1 MSYAHILRVCQ
12 LAEQSRAWEEF
23 DTQFTTE
30 VSTMVFVDK
39 DCLEQTLA
47 SLIEFYHGKITA
59 EKTYS
64 RIVEIPIY

>member
-1 MSYAHILRVCQ
+1 
-12 LAEQSRAWEEF
+12 
-23 DTQFTTE
+23 
-30 VSTMVFVDK
+30 
-39 DCLEQTLA
+39 LA